1 MMSGQT
7 SGQDFSSAPSAQVQI
22 SRAANTART
31 SSRFGISAKLQIA
44 FGIVTGLT
52 VVAAITALLSFSAI
66 EDVLRQFAGQQ
77 VPVMTDSLRLS
88 SISGEISAAAARFI
102 NAKTSVDQE
111 MTLALIARKRN
122 DLKTVMD
129 RIRKA
134 NGESLAFD
142 KFVALSQRLEAN
154 IGSLEEA
161 ISERTNLHTQITTL
175 LDALH
180 RVHAQVTE
188 KLAQHNNQAQGLE
201 VSEKAHLIVSLITD
215 GAIIREPTELKPIQ
229 DRFKA
234 AVESLNKA
242 TSALSNED
250 IKKTTNQLAFF
261 GQGNTSIF
269 ARHARELFTI
279 TRVDGAIDENV
290 AIQRELDSVVA
301 SLVAEAEQ
309 GMDRG
314 TVALFE
320 NIGNSRMLLLLVVLA
335 SIVAAA
341 LAVNYVQRKLVLR
354 LLSIENAMR
363 RLSSGEIQ
371 FTVPTA
377 TERDEISRMTGSLEV
392 FRASEI
398 ERRGLAERE
407 RAEQTQ
413 QQSRAATIDRIIGE
427 FRTTVTSAIG
437 TVTENVSRM
446 QDTARTLSSI
456 AHEADQQAHT
466 VSGASEATSTNM
478 RTMAGASDQLDVS
491 IREINGQAVQAH
503 GVVQRAT
510 ELTRSTDQLVGQLSA
525 GVDRIGDVVK
535 LIRDIAEQTNLL
547 ALNATIEAARA
558 GESGRGFA
566 VVAAEV
572 KALASQT
579 AGATEDITEQV
590 TSIQNLTNDT
600 VGAIRA
606 IGEVMND
613 IDLISA
619 AIAGAVEQQ
628 TSSTETIARNV
639 QQASEGAND
648 LANNMGVVTKA
659 VDATNHAASAMLKV
673 SETFLTQAGT
683 IEKAVDAFLKKV
695 AAA

>member
-1 MMSGQT
+1 MSGQNLSHT
-7 SGQDFSSAPSAQVQI
+7 ESAKTKNPRAADSGQ
-22 SRAANTART
+22 T
-31 SSRFGISAKLQIA
+31 SSRFGISAKLQVA

-52 VVAAITALLSFSAI
+52 VVAAATALLSFSAI

-77 VPVMTDSLRLS
+77 VPVMTDSMRLS
-88 SISGEISAAAARFI
+88 SISGDISAAAARFI
-102 NAKTSVDQE
+102 SAKTADDQE
-111 MTLALIARKRN
+111 MTLALIARKRG
-122 DLKTVMD
+122 DLKTVME

-134 NGESLAFD
+134 NGESPAFD
-142 KFVALSQRLEAN
+142 KFVSLSQRLEAN

-161 ISERTNLHTQITTL
+161 IAERTDLHTQITTL
-175 LDALH
+175 LDGLH
-180 RVHAQVTE
+180 RAHAQVIE
-188 KLAQHNNQAQGLE
+188 KLAQYNNQNQALE
-201 VSEKAHLIVSLITD
+201 ISEKAHLIVSLI
-215 GAIIREPTELKPIQ
+215 GEGSIIREPTELKPIQ

-242 TSALSNED
+242 VSALSNED
-250 IKKTTNQLAFF
+250 LKKTANQLGFF
-261 GQGNTSIF
+261 GQGDTNVF
-269 ARHARELFTI
+269 ARRASELFTT

-301 SLVAEAEQ
+301 SLVSEAEK
-309 GMDRG
+309 GMERG
-314 TVALFE
+314 TDTLFE
-320 NIGNSRMLLLLVVLA
+320 NINNSRMLLLLVVLA

-341 LAVNYVQRKLVLR
+341 LAVNQVQRKLVLR
-354 LLSIENAMR
+354 LLSIEHAMR

-377 TERDEISRMTGSLEV
+377 TERDEISRMAGSLEV

-413 QQSRAATIDRIIGE
+413 QQNRAATVDRIIGE

-446 QDTARTLSSI
+446 QETARTLSSI

-478 RTMAGASDQLDVS
+478 RTMASASDQLDVS

-579 AGATEDITEQV
+579 AGATEDITTQV
-590 TSIQNLTNDT
+590 SSIQNLTNDT

-606 IGEVMND
+606 IGAVMND

-628 TSSTETIARNV
+628 TSSTETIAKNV

-673 SETFLTQAGT
+673 SETFLAQAGT
-683 IEKAVDAFLKKV
+683 IEKAVDSFLTKV

>member
-1 MMSGQT
+1 MMSGQDL
-7 SGQDFSSAPSAQVQI
+7 SP
-22 SRAANTART
+22 ANPAKIQNPKAVNDGFT
-31 SSRFGISAKLQIA
+31 SSRFGISAKLQVA
-44 FGIVTGLT
+44 FGIVVGLT
-52 VVAAITALLSFSAI
+52 VIATVTALLSFSAI

-88 SISGEISAAAARFI
+88 SISGDISAAAARFI
-102 NAKTSVDQE
+102 SAKTVHDQE
-111 MTLALIARKRN
+111 TTLALIARKRV
-122 DLKTVMD
+122 DLKTVME

-134 NGESLAFD
+134 NGENPAFD

-154 IGSLEEA
+154 IASLEEA

-180 RVHAQVTE
+180 RVQAQIIE
-188 KLAQHNNQAQGLE
+188 KLAQHSNQSQALE
-201 VSEKAHLIVSLITD
+201 ISEKTHFIVSLLGQAATT
-215 GAIIREPTELKPIQ
+215 REPTELKPIQ
-229 DRFKA
+229 DRFKI
-234 AVESLNKA
+234 AVESLSKM
-242 TSALSNED
+242 TSALSND
-250 IKKTTNQLAFF
+250 DLKKVLDQLGHF
-261 GQGNTSIF
+261 GQGEISVF
-269 ARHARELFTI
+269 ARRARELFTT

-290 AIQRELDSVVA
+290 AIQHELDGVVA
-301 SLVAEAEQ
+301 SLVSEAEQ
-309 GMDRG
+309 GMERG
-314 TVALFE
+314 TVTLFE
-320 NIGNSRMLLLLVVLA
+320 NINNSRMLLLLVVLA

-341 LAVNYVQRKLVLR
+341 LAVNHVQRKLILR
-354 LLSIENAMR
+354 LLSVENAMR

-371 FTVPTA
+371 LTIPTS
-377 TERDEISRMTGSLEV
+377 TEHDEISRMAGALEV

-398 ERRGLAERE
+398 ERRSLAERE

-413 QQSRAATIDRIIGE
+413 QRSRAETIDRIIGE

-456 AHEADQQAHT
+456 AHEADQQAHA

-478 RTMAGASDQLDVS
+478 RTMAGASDQLDAS

-510 ELTRSTDQLVGQLSA
+510 ELTRSTDQLVGQLST
-525 GVDRIGDVVK
+525 GVDRIGSVVK

-579 AGATEDITEQV
+579 AGATEDITMQV
-590 TSIQNLTNDT
+590 SSIQNLTNNT

-628 TSSTETIARNV
+628 TTSTETIAKNV

-648 LANNMGVVTKA
+648 LANNMSVVTKA
-659 VDATNHAASAMLKV
+659 VDATNHAASAVLKV

>member
-7 SGQDFSSAPSAQVQI
+7 SGQNSSSTQSAPMQIPRTVNAAQ
-22 SRAANTART
+22 T
-31 SSRFGISAKLQIA
+31 SSRFGISAKLQVA
-44 FGIVTGLT
+44 FGIVAGLT
-52 VVAAITALLSFSAI
+52 VVAAATALLSFSAI

-77 VPVMTDSLRLS
+77 VPVMADSMRLS
-88 SISGEISAAAARFI
+88 SISGDISAAAARFI
-102 NAKTSVDQE
+102 NAKTTDDQE
-111 MTLALIARKRN
+111 MTLASIARKRN
-122 DLKTVMD
+122 ELKTVMD

-134 NGESLAFD
+134 NGESPTFD

-154 IGSLEEA
+154 IGTLEEA
-161 ISERTNLHTQITTL
+161 IAERTNLHTQIITL

-180 RVHAQVTE
+180 RVHAQVIE
-188 KLAQHNNQAQGLE
+188 KLAQHNNQNQALE
-201 VSEKAHLIVSLITD
+201 VSEKAHLIVSLITE
-215 GAIIREPTELKPIQ
+215 GATIREPTELKPIL
-229 DRFKA
+229 DRFKV

-242 TSALSNED
+242 TAALPNEEL
-250 IKKTTNQLAFF
+250 KKITNQLEFF
-261 GQGNTSIF
+261 GQGDTSVF

-290 AIQRELDSVVA
+290 AIQRELDGVVA
-301 SLVAEAEQ
+301 SLVSEAEQ
-309 GMDRG
+309 GMEYG

-320 NIGNSRMLLLLVVLA
+320 NISNSRMLLLLVVLA

-341 LAVNYVQRKLVLR
+341 LAVNQVQRKLVLR

-377 TERDEISRMTGSLEV
+377 TERDEISRMAGSLEV

-407 RAEQTQ
+407 RAEQMQ
-413 QQSRAATIDRIIGE
+413 QQDRAATIDRIIGE

-579 AGATEDITEQV
+579 AGATEDITLQV

-628 TSSTETIARNV
+628 TTSTETIARNV

>member
-1 MMSGQT
+1 MSGQDLSPT
-7 SGQDFSSAPSAQVQI
+7 DSAKIQNPNVTGDRRSSP
-22 SRAANTART
+22 
-31 SSRFGISAKLQIA
+31 RFGISAKLQVA
-44 FGIVTGLT
+44 FGIVVGLT
-52 VVAAITALLSFSAI
+52 VIAATTALLSFSAI

-77 VPVMTDSLRLS
+77 VPVMTDSMRLS
-88 SISGEISAAAARFI
+88 SISGDISAAAARYI
-102 NAKTSVDQE
+102 SAKTTEDQE
-111 MTLALIARKRN
+111 TTLALIARKRG
-122 DLKTVMD
+122 DLKTVME

-161 ISERTNLHTQITTL
+161 IAERTTLHTQITAL
-175 LDALH
+175 LDAIH
-180 RVHAQVTE
+180 RAHAQIIE
-188 KLAQHNNQAQGLE
+188 KLAQYSNQGQALE
-201 VSEKAHLIVSLITD
+201 ISEKTHLIVSLLSE
-215 GAIIREPTELKPIQ
+215 GATIREPTELKPIQ

-234 AVESLNKA
+234 AVESLSKM
-242 TSALSNED
+242 TSALPND
-250 IKKTTNQLAFF
+250 DLKKATNQLGYF
-261 GQGNTSIF
+261 GQGPTSVF
-269 ARHARELFTI
+269 ARHARELFTT

-290 AIQRELDSVVA
+290 AIQRELDTVVA
-301 SLVAEAEQ
+301 ALVREAEQ
-309 GMDRG
+309 GMERG
-314 TVALFE
+314 TITLFD
-320 NIGNSRMLLLLVVLA
+320 NINNSRMLLLLVVLA

-341 LAVNYVQRKLVLR
+341 LAVNHVQRKLVLR
-354 LLSIENAMR
+354 LLSVENAMR
-363 RLSSGEIQ
+363 RLSSGEVQ
-371 FTVPTA
+371 FTIPAA
-377 TERDEISRMTGSLEV
+377 TEHDEISRMTGSLEV

-407 RAEQTQ
+407 RAEQMQ
-413 QQSRAATIDRIIGE
+413 QRDRAATVDRIISE

-446 QDTARTLSSI
+446 EDTARTLSSI
-456 AHEADQQAHT
+456 AHEADQQAHA
-466 VSGASEATSTNM
+466 VSSASEATSTNM
-478 RTMAGASDQLDVS
+478 RTMAGASDQLDAS

-579 AGATEDITEQV
+579 AGATEDITTQV
-590 TSIQNLTNDT
+590 TSIQNLTNNT

-628 TSSTETIARNV
+628 TTSTETIAKNV

-659 VDATNHAASAMLKV
+659 VDATNHAASAVLKV

>member
-1 MMSGQT
+1 MSGQ
-7 SGQDFSSAPSAQVQI
+7 SSSQDSSPAGSAKNQI
-22 SRAANTART
+22 SPTAK
-31 SSRFGISAKLQIA
+31 SSKTWSGFGISTKLQVA
-44 FGIVTGLT
+44 FGIVAGLT
-52 VVAAITALLSFSAI
+52 VIAATTALLSFSAI
-66 EDVLRQFAGQQ
+66 EEVLRQFAGQQ
-77 VPVMTDSLRLS
+77 VPVMADSMRLS
-88 SISGEISAAAARFI
+88 SISGDISAAAARFI
-102 NAKTSVDQE
+102 SAKTSDDQE
-111 MTLALIARKRN
+111 MTLALFARKRG
-122 DLKTVMD
+122 DLKIVTE

-134 NGESLAFD
+134 NGESPTFD
-142 KFVALSQRLEAN
+142 KFVALSQRLDAN

-161 ISERTNLHTQITTL
+161 IADRTNLHTQIITL

-180 RVHAQVTE
+180 RVHAQVIE
-188 KLAQHNNQAQGLE
+188 KLASYNSQNQALE
-201 VSEKAHLIVSLITD
+201 ISEKAHLIVSLLSL
-215 GAIIREPTELKPIQ
+215 GAAIREPTELKPIQ

-234 AVESLNKA
+234 AIESLSKA
-242 TSALSNED
+242 TSALANED
-250 IKKTTNQLAFF
+250 VKKTTNQLAYF
-261 GQGNTSIF
+261 GQGDTSVF
-269 ARHARELFTI
+269 ARRARELFTT
-279 TRVDGAIDENV
+279 TRIDGAIDENV

-301 SLVAEAEQ
+301 SLVREAEQ
-309 GMDRG
+309 GMEHG
-314 TVALFE
+314 TISLVE
-320 NIGNSRMLLLLVVLA
+320 NINSSRMLLLLVVLA
-335 SIVAAA
+335 SIIAAA
-341 LAVNYVQRKLVLR
+341 VAVNHVQRKLVLR

-363 RLSSGEIQ
+363 RLSSGEID
-371 FTVPTA
+371 FVVPATV
-377 TERDEISRMTGSLEV
+377 EHDEISQMADSLEV
-392 FRASEI
+392 FRAGEI

-407 RAEQTQ
+407 RAEQMQ
-413 QQSRAATIDRIIGE
+413 QQGRAATIDRIIGE

-446 QDTARTLSSI
+446 QETARTLSSI
-456 AHEADQQAHT
+456 AHEADQQAHN

-510 ELTRSTDQLVGQLSA
+510 ELTRSTDQLVGQLST
-525 GVDRIGDVVK
+525 GVNRIGDVVK

-579 AGATEDITEQV
+579 AGATEDITLQV
-590 TSIQNLTNDT
+590 TSIQNLTNNT

-628 TSSTETIARNV
+628 SASTETIAKNV

-648 LANNMGVVTKA
+648 LANNMSVVTKA

-683 IEKAVDAFLKKV
+683 IENAVDAFLKKV

>member
-7 SGQDFSSAPSAQVQI
+7 SGQNSSSTQSAPMQIPRTVNAAQ
-22 SRAANTART
+22 T
-31 SSRFGISAKLQIA
+31 SSRFGISAKLQVA
-44 FGIVTGLT
+44 FGIVAGLT
-52 VVAAITALLSFSAI
+52 VVAAATALLSFSAI

-77 VPVMTDSLRLS
+77 VPVMADSMRLS
-88 SISGEISAAAARFI
+88 SISGDISAAAARFI
-102 NAKTSVDQE
+102 NAKTTDDQE
-111 MTLALIARKRN
+111 MTLASIARKRN
-122 DLKTVMD
+122 ELKTVMD

-134 NGESLAFD
+134 NGESPTFD

-154 IGSLEEA
+154 IGTLEEA
-161 ISERTNLHTQITTL
+161 IAERTNLHTQIITL

-180 RVHAQVTE
+180 RVHAQVIE
-188 KLAQHNNQAQGLE
+188 KLAQHNNQNQALE
-201 VSEKAHLIVSLITD
+201 VSEKAHLIVSLITE
-215 GAIIREPTELKPIQ
+215 GATIREPTELKPIL
-229 DRFKA
+229 DRFKV

-242 TSALSNED
+242 TAALPNEEL
-250 IKKTTNQLAFF
+250 KKITNQLEFF
-261 GQGNTSIF
+261 GQGDTSVF

-290 AIQRELDSVVA
+290 AIQRELDGVVA
-301 SLVAEAEQ
+301 SLVSEAEQ
-309 GMDRG
+309 GMEYG

-320 NIGNSRMLLLLVVLA
+320 NISNSRMLLLLVVLA

-341 LAVNYVQRKLVLR
+341 LAVNQVQRKLVLR

-377 TERDEISRMTGSLEV
+377 TERDEISRMAGSLEV

-407 RAEQTQ
+407 RAEQMQ
-413 QQSRAATIDRIIGE
+413 QQDRAATIDRIIGE

-478 RTMAGASDQLDVS
+478 RTMAGASDQLDIS

-579 AGATEDITEQV
+579 AGATEDITLQV

-628 TSSTETIARNV
+628 TASTETIARNV

>member
-1 MMSGQT
+1 MMSGQDL
-7 SGQDFSSAPSAQVQI
+7 SPAISAKIQNPQ
-22 SRAANTART
+22 AANDGFT

-44 FGIVTGLT
+44 FGIVVGLT
-52 VVAAITALLSFSAI
+52 VIATVTALLSFSAI

-77 VPVMTDSLRLS
+77 VPVMTDSMRLS
-88 SISGEISAAAARFI
+88 SISGDISAAAARFI
-102 NAKTSVDQE
+102 SAKTVHDQE
-111 MTLALIARKRN
+111 TTLALIARKRV
-122 DLKTVMD
+122 DLKTVME

-134 NGESLAFD
+134 NGENPAFD

-154 IGSLEEA
+154 IASLEEA

-180 RVHAQVTE
+180 RVQAQIIE
-188 KLAQHNNQAQGLE
+188 KLAQLGNQSQALE
-201 VSEKAHLIVSLITD
+201 ISEKTHFIVSLLGQAATT
-215 GAIIREPTELKPIQ
+215 REPTEIKPIQ
-229 DRFKA
+229 DRFKI
-234 AVESLNKA
+234 AVESLNKM
-242 TSALSNED
+242 TSALSND
-250 IKKTTNQLAFF
+250 DLKKATDQLGHF
-261 GQGNTSIF
+261 GQGEISVF
-269 ARHARELFTI
+269 ARRARELFTT

-290 AIQRELDSVVA
+290 AIQHELDGVVA
-301 SLVAEAEQ
+301 SLVSEAEQ
-309 GMDRG
+309 GMERG
-314 TVALFE
+314 TVTLFD
-320 NIGNSRMLLLLVVLA
+320 NINNSRMLLLLVVLA

-341 LAVNYVQRKLVLR
+341 LAVNHVQRKLVLR
-354 LLSIENAMR
+354 LLSVENAMR
-363 RLSSGEIQ
+363 RLSSGEIEL
-371 FTVPTA
+371 TIPTS
-377 TERDEISRMTGSLEV
+377 TERDEISRMAGALEV
-392 FRASEI
+392 FRAGEI
-398 ERRGLAERE
+398 ERRSLAERE

-413 QQSRAATIDRIIGE
+413 QRSRAETIDRIIGE

-456 AHEADQQAHT
+456 AHEADQQAHA

-478 RTMAGASDQLDVS
+478 RTMAGASDQLDAS

-510 ELTRSTDQLVGQLSA
+510 ELTRSTDQLVGQLST
-525 GVDRIGDVVK
+525 GVDRIGSVVK

-579 AGATEDITEQV
+579 AGATEDITMQV
-590 TSIQNLTNDT
+590 TSIQNLTNNT

-606 IGEVMND
+606 IGEVMHD

-628 TSSTETIARNV
+628 TTSTETIAKNV

-648 LANNMGVVTKA
+648 LANNMSVVTKA
-659 VDATNHAASAMLKV
+659 VDATNHAASAVLKV

>member
-1 MMSGQT
+1 MT
-7 SGQDFSSAPSAQVQI
+7 SGQDLSPANPAKIQSSKV
-22 SRAANTART
+22 ANDGLT
-31 SSRFGISAKLQIA
+31 SSRFGISAKLQVA
-44 FGIVTGLT
+44 FGIVVGLT
-52 VVAAITALLSFSAI
+52 VIATVTALLSFSAI

-77 VPVMTDSLRLS
+77 VPVMTDSMRLS
-88 SISGEISAAAARFI
+88 AISEDISAAAARFI
-102 NAKTSVDQE
+102 SAKTVHDQE
-111 MTLALIARKRN
+111 TTLALIARKRV
-122 DLKTVMD
+122 DLQTVME

-134 NGESLAFD
+134 NGENPAFD

-154 IGSLEEA
+154 IASLEEA

-180 RVHAQVTE
+180 RVHAQIIE
-188 KLAQHNNQAQGLE
+188 KLAQHNNQSQVLE
-201 VSEKAHLIVSLITD
+201 ISEKAHFIVSLLSQASTT
-215 GAIIREPTELKPIQ
+215 REPTELKPIQ
-229 DRFKA
+229 DRFKI
-234 AVESLNKA
+234 AVESLSKI
-242 TSALSNED
+242 TSALSND
-250 IKKTTNQLAFF
+250 DLKKVTDQLRHF
-261 GQGNTSIF
+261 GQGEISVF
-269 ARHARELFTI
+269 ARRARELFTT

-290 AIQRELDSVVA
+290 AIQHELDSVVA
-301 SLVAEAEQ
+301 SLVSEAEQ
-309 GMDRG
+309 GMERG
-314 TVALFE
+314 TVALFD
-320 NIGNSRMLLLLVVLA
+320 NINNSRMLLLLVVLA

-341 LAVNYVQRKLVLR
+341 LAVNHVQRKLVLR
-354 LLSIENAMR
+354 LLSVENAMR

-371 FTVPTA
+371 LTIPTS
-377 TERDEISRMTGSLEV
+377 TEHDEISRMAGALEV

-398 ERRGLAERE
+398 ERRNLAERE
-407 RAEQTQ
+407 RAEQLQ
-413 QQSRAATIDRIIGE
+413 QRSRAETIDRIIGE

-456 AHEADQQAHT
+456 AHEADQQAHA

-478 RTMAGASDQLDVS
+478 RTMAGASDQLDAS

-510 ELTRSTDQLVGQLSA
+510 ELTRSTDQLVGQLST
-525 GVDRIGDVVK
+525 GVDRIGNVVK

-579 AGATEDITEQV
+579 AGATEDITTQV
-590 TSIQNLTNDT
+590 TSIQNLTNNT

-606 IGEVMND
+606 IGDVMND

-628 TSSTETIARNV
+628 TTSTETIAKNV
-639 QQASEGAND
+639 QQASEGANE
-648 LANNMGVVTKA
+648 LANNMSVVTKA
-659 VDATNHAASAMLKV
+659 VDATNHAASAVLKV